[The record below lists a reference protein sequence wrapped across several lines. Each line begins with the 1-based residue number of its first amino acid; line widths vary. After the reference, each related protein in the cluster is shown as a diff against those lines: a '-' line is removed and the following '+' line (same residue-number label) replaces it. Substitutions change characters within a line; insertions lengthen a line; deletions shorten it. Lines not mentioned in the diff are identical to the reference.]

1 MALKSYCTKVYQHYS
16 KIMHVSEDQV
26 TKYLQQR
33 ITETFKLKP
42 DLNIAWHEEPV
53 PNIEAIRKVAPLS
66 QQQIMQQKKQEA
78 AIAIAKA
85 NASKILANKL
95 QMKQQQA
102 TTQGAN
108 LKQTTGD
115 PKTPLKRKN
124 RSQSRSTRSSSSSS
138 TSSSDSSS
146 NVKLSANK
154 KKTGSPKSGFISLV
168 DSTSKK
174 TPKLNKKNLNNS
186 NKKKTLKNI
195 QINSINGKK
204 SFSFMSGIEE
214 TLKNSAN
221 KKLANKLKKNLSIFN
236 ENNSEESDAQ
246 EEDDDDDDTN
256 ELHGKKQLKAKLV
269 NRQQRFMKTNA
280 DRKFIVEKKN
290 IRSIFRV

>member
-1 MALKSYCTKVYQHYS
+1 
-16 KIMHVSEDQV
+16 
-26 TKYLQQR
+26 
-33 ITETFKLKP
+33 
-42 DLNIAWHEEPV
+42 
-53 PNIEAIRKVAPLS
+53 
-66 QQQIMQQKKQEA
+66 MQQKKQEA

-85 NASKILANKL
+85 NASKILASKL
-95 QMKQQQA
+95 QLKQQA
-102 TTQGAN
+102 TTAN
-108 LKQTTGD
+108 LKQTTAD

-154 KKTGSPKSGFISLV
+154 KKTASPKSGFISLF

-246 EEDDDDDDTN
+246 EEEDDEDDDTN

-269 NRQQRFMKTNA
+269 NRQQRFMKTNV

-290 IRSIFRV
+290 IRSIFRVNSTCHECVK